1 MKITNLF
8 NKKSRGKNFF
18 ELPSAEKKRIIKNA
32 VRGSNEMQLE
42 LVKEYGLKYSS
53 AK

>member
-8 NKKSRGKNFF
+8 NQKTRGKNFF
-18 ELPSAEKKRIIKNA
+18 ELSSTEKKRIIKNA

-42 LVKEYGLKYSS
+42 LVKEYGQKYS
-53 AK
+53 AA